1 MLGSQNRNFVKKLEI
16 TSIYLVVIDKQIKSK
31 RSLRAKVL
39 PLWLNQS
46 SNIVMRYRFGRK
58 QFSQILKSVMID
70 HYYLLPENF
79 L

>member
-16 TSIYLVVIDKQIKSK
+16 TSIYFIVIDKQIKSR
-31 RSLRAKVL
+31 RSIKVKAL

-46 SNIVMRYRFGRK
+46 SNIVMKYRFGHK
-58 QFSQILKSVMID
+58 QFSKVLKNVMIYHD
-70 HYYLLPENF
+70 YLLPENF